1 MDPRATQLAEIIV
14 NHSIKASEGDNVVI
28 SMSDFIAQDLARE
41 CYRLSLEKE
50 ANVHL
55 DVMGLNYMIGRADAG
70 GFYNTFLAAASE
82 KQLKTAPAMMEKL
95 VDWGD
100 KFIRL
105 TTISNRDFTSNSD
118 KAKLG
123 IWRDT
128 FDPIFRKTVNKTW
141 LLTYFP
147 TIGTAQNAKM
157 SLEEFTD
164 FYYKACIVDYDAQG
178 AEIKKLADILDAGEE
193 VHIKGEN
200 VDLKLGIKG
209 RLFAGA
215 TSGTHN
221 IPDGEC
227 FTGPQEDKTEGYI
240 KFEYPQN
247 YGGTEVTGAY
257 FHFKEGRVVDF
268 GADSGADYLEGLFE
282 SNPDNRRL
290 GELGIGMNGSITKY
304 MKDTLFDEKIRGTIH
319 LAFGQSYEEERGG
332 GQNGGNIH
340 WDMVKDLRHRGSTLS
355 VDGKVILKDGEF
367 QQN

>member
-14 NHSIKASEGDNVVI
+14 NHSIKTSEGDNVVI
-28 SMSDFIAQDLARE
+28 SMSDFVSQDLARE
-41 CYRLSLEKE
+41 CYRLSLEKG

-70 GFYNTFLAAASE
+70 GFYNTFLATANE
-82 KQLKTAPAMMEKL
+82 KQLKTSPEMMEKL

-105 TTISNRDFTSNSD
+105 TTISNRDFTSNAN
-118 KAKLG
+118 KNRLG

-128 FDPIFRKTVNKTW
+128 FDPIFRATVNKTW

-164 FYYKACIVDYDAQG
+164 FYYAASIVDYEAQG
-178 AEIKKLADILDAGEE
+178 AEIKKLADILDEAKQ
-193 VHIKGEN
+193 VHITGEN
-200 VDLKLGIKG
+200 VDLKLGING

-215 TSGTHN
+215 ISGTHN

-227 FTGPQEDKTEGYI
+227 FTGPEEDKTEGYI

-257 FHFKEGRVVDF
+257 FHFKEGKVTDF
-268 GADSGADYLEGLFE
+268 GADSGADYLENLFE
-282 SNPDNRRL
+282 SNSDNMRL
-290 GELGIGMNGSITKY
+290 GELGIGMNKNITKY
-304 MKDTLFDEKIRGTIH
+304 MKDTLFDEKIYGTIH

-332 GQNGGNIH
+332 GKNGGNIH
-340 WDMVKDLRHRGSTLS
+340 WDMVKDLRHQGSS
-355 VDGKVILKDGEF
+355 IEVDGKQIFADGEYKI
-367 QQN
+367 